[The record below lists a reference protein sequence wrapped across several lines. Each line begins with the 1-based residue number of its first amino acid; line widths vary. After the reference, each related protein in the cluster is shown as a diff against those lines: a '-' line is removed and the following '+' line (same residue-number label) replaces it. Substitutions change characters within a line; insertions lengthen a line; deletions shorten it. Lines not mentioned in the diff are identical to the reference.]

1 MPAIAPSIKISK
13 MEYSIRTHRSQRIR
27 VSRRHC
33 IVAWSFV
40 LFGHSLLHAQDNV
53 APFAI
58 RPSEPY
64 FVPETVSLRKTLDA
78 SEIAQIAARQCGPA
92 NLIIRENAISTPQ
105 RCDKD
110 DEQTAIC
117 SIRQAT
123 AQRLRENAA
132 SVALKL
138 HYGLAA
144 CKQSQDLLNRTRQ
157 ELDRQSHAQNK
168 LIEEGV
174 PIPDPLL
181 LDRLLG
187 DWNDQLLENESK
199 QRTLRIQLSELVGAE
214 VACSYDPVFE
224 YNVTPSD
231 IDVCDY
237 LETAMNCRQEIAL
250 LYGLRNSINESA
262 IELWESIAA
271 ALSGVPALRPKPLSV
286 AGRIKRLLLRGEIE
300 QAIQNRKQ
308 WLETLIQERTK
319 HIRKEVEIAYETKR
333 NAALRWA
340 NSQDQNQIWETRVRQ
355 LEKIGEELKGNM
367 ADQSAA
373 RLHALQSEI
382 NTIKRWIDWHLANV
396 DLENATGTIL
406 RKPSR

>member
-1 MPAIAPSIKISK
+1 MHAIAPSIKISK
-13 MEYSIRTHRSQRIR
+13 MEYSIRTHRSQRTR
-27 VSRRHC
+27 VSLRHC
-33 IVAWSFV
+33 IIAWSFV
-40 LFGHSLLHAQDNV
+40 LFGHSLLHSDDDV

-110 DEQTAIC
+110 DEKIIR

-157 ELDRQSHAQNK
+157 ELDRQSDAQNK

-181 LDRLLG
+181 IDRLLG

-199 QRTLRIQLSELVGAE
+199 QRTLRIELSELVGVE
-214 VACSYDPVFE
+214 VACSYDPMFDC
-224 YNVTPSD
+224 NLTPSD

-237 LETAMNCRQEIAL
+237 LETAMSCRQEVAL
-250 LYGLRNSINESA
+250 LYGLRHSIHESA
-262 IELWESIAA
+262 IELWEGIAA
-271 ALSGVPALRPKPLSV
+271 TLSGVPALRSKPISV

-300 QAIQNRKQ
+300 LAILNRKQ

-333 NAALRWA
+333 IAALRWA
-340 NSQDQNQIWETRVRQ
+340 NSQKQSQIWEMRVRQ
-355 LEKIGEELKGNM
+355 LEKIGEELKGNI

-373 RLHALQSEI
+373 KLHALQSQI
-382 NTIKRWIDWHLANV
+382 HTIKRWIDWHLADV

-406 RKPSR
+406 HQRSR